1 MQQIVLKVPILPL
14 HPKADAGNQNAI
26 SLESIL
32 IQKILIL
39 HGTLLIWLTSSLVLT
54 QLQIWEHPLKMLWI
68 STEKLY
74 KGSFRR
80 DLIDLE
86 WGELK
91 EDQDD
96 TYSQYHT
103 VRDMRLTFKK
113 EGDTYYLQ
121 DPLLFRGL

>member
-1 MQQIVLKVPILPL
+1 MDK
-14 HPKADAGNQNAI
+14 HGKA
-26 SLESIL
+26 
-32 IQKILIL
+32 
-39 HGTLLIWLTSSLVLT
+39 
-54 QLQIWEHPLKMLWI
+54 LQ
-68 STEKLY
+68 
-74 KGSFRR
+74 GSFRR

-113 EGDTYYLQ
+113 EGDTLLFTG
-121 DPLLFRGL
+121 PLLFRGL